1 MKKQWH
7 QYVGI
12 RAAIIIAVGGIIVA
26 AMYIWNSRSELKQ
39 SNVKYKNEMK
49 EKDARITDLQQQLS
63 QKDVEIQ
70 RLETQLTPFKTIAL
84 EKYTG
89 SEQEA
94 LEKLAQSLKIIE
106 SKTAA
111 LENQLTPRKLTPE
124 QIAVIAE
131 QISLLKGIKVH
142 FLLIASDPEAESFK
156 EQIKKALET
165 GGWIIEKNEISV
177 VGAFTGITLFASQ
190 DPPNEAI
197 STLSLTF
204 KEFGFTPELIRNKD
218 LPKDVIKIKIGKKK

>member
-26 AMYIWNSRSELKQ
+26 AMHIWNSRSELKQ
-39 SNVKYKNEMK
+39 RNVKYKNEIK
-49 EKDARITDLQQQLS
+49 EKDARITDLQQQLY

-89 SEQEA
+89 SEQEV

-106 SKTAA
+106 STTAA
-111 LENQLTPRKLTPE
+111 LKNQLTPRKLAPE

-131 QISLLKGIKVH
+131 QISLIKGIKVH

-165 GGWIIEKNEISV
+165 GGWIIEKNEISI
-177 VGAFTGITLFASQ
+177 VGAFTGITLFASK

-197 STLSLTF
+197 STLSLTL
-204 KEFGFTPELIRNKD
+204 KEFGFTPKLIRNKD
-218 LPKDVIKIKIGKKK
+218 LPKDVIKIKIGKKN

>member
-12 RAAIIIAVGGIIVA
+12 RAAIIMAIGGIIVA
-26 AMYIWNSRSELKQ
+26 GMYIWNNRSELKQ
-39 SNVKYKNEMK
+39 SNNNYKDEIKNK
-49 EKDARITDLQQQLS
+49 NDLISDIQQQLS
-63 QKDVEIQ
+63 QKNSEIQ
-70 RLETQLTPFKTIAL
+70 RLETQLTPFRTIAL

-94 LEKLAQSLKIIE
+94 LEKLAQNLKIIE

-111 LENQLTPRKLTPE
+111 LEKQLTSRKLTPK
-124 QIAVIAE
+124 QIAIIAKR
-131 QISLLKGIKVH
+131 IRSIKGVKVH

-165 GGWIIEKNEISV
+165 GGWIIEKDEISV
-177 VGAFTGITLFASQ
+177 VGAFKGISLLASQ
-190 DPPNEAI
+190 DPPSNGVRALYLGLKQ
-197 STLSLTF
+197 S
-204 KEFGFTPELIRNKD
+204 GFIPELYKD
-218 LPKDVIKIKIGKKK
+218 NNLPEDVIKIKVGKKN